1 MSAEP
6 DRKESPTVTDV
17 LYGGELVPINTLKLY
32 ELHDII
38 VRDWAK
44 PNYAAVP
51 YLDAMR
57 YVEDLSTPYG
67 ADTGRDIVLYFLSN
81 ATSWRGDTAKAVRA
95 ELKRRLG
102 R

>member
-1 MSAEP
+1 MTE
-6 DRKESPTVTDV
+6 VI
-17 LYGGELVPINTLKLY
+17 YGGEAVDITTLKLY

-38 VRDWAK
+38 RRDWAK

-57 YVEDLSTPYG
+57 YVEDLDSPYG
-67 ADTGRDIVLYFLSN
+67 ADDGRMIVSYFLSN